1 MRLCF
6 NPKRTPARWAAL
18 LRVLLLLSCAWT
30 LSAQQTL
37 TPPSPDLPNAP
48 SASMLTGD
56 ITDTDAA
63 AIATAQITLQDTE
76 SKATR
81 TTTSDTGG
89 LFTFTAVTPGQ
100 YLIKISAPGFASW
113 KIEDVVVHP
122 GEHFELPTITLGVES
137 INSTVD
143 AITQEDQAEQQ
154 ISSEMHQRILGILP
168 NFYVNY
174 VADAA
179 PLTRKQK
186 FKLAFHVSTDP
197 LTFLTTGV
205 TAGIEQAQN
214 NLSGYGPGFGGYAKR
229 YGATYGDRVASTML
243 GAALFPSLFHQDPR
257 YFYKGTGSVVHR
269 ALYAISTVVICKG
282 DNGHW
287 QPNYSNVLGNLGAA
301 GISSLYYPDSDRHD
315 AQVTV
320 DNAFIGIGTGAIGT
334 LFQEFLLRHLTHG
347 APHATQP

>member
-1 MRLCF
+1 
-6 NPKRTPARWAAL
+6 
-18 LRVLLLLSCAWT
+18 
-30 LSAQQTL
+30 
-37 TPPSPDLPNAP
+37 
-48 SASMLTGD
+48 MLTGT

-63 AIATAQITLQDTE
+63 AISTAQITLQDTE

-89 LFTFTAVTPGQ
+89 IFTFTSVAPGQ
-100 YLIKISAPGFASW
+100 YLIKISAPGFAPW

-168 NFYVNY
+168 NFYVTYAPN
-174 VADAA
+174 AA

-186 FKLAFHVSTDP
+186 FKLASHVSTDP
-197 LTFLTTGV
+197 LTFITTGV

-214 NLSGYGPGFGGYAKR
+214 NLAGYGPGFGGYARR

-269 ALYAISTVVICKG
+269 ALYAISTVFICKG

-287 QPNYSNVLGNLGAA
+287 QPNYSNVLGNLSAA
-301 GISSLYYPDSDRHD
+301 GISTLYYPDGDRHD
-315 AQVTV
+315 AQTTV

-347 APHATQP
+347 APRATQP